1 MTDQEIKTGITSLTA
16 LVFMVV
22 GTTGILLYFH
32 LIETHIKAL
41 HEILG
46 LFFVCVALLHLYS
59 HWKPMQRHM
68 RNKQFL
74 LYSILIGI
82 VSIFFIASS
91 ESGENPKKKII
102 IAVLDA
108 PLEVSLPL
116 LKSDRER
123 FESRLKEMGIT
134 IKNADTISDIAK
146 QNRRSPFELVNAITE

>member
-22 GTTGILLYFH
+22 GTTGVLLYFH
-32 LIETHIKAL
+32 LIETQIKAL

-46 LFFVCVALLHLYS
+46 LFFVGVAGLHLYS
-59 HWKPMQRHM
+59 HWKPMQRYM
-68 RNKQFL
+68 RNRQFSVYL
-74 LYSILIGI
+74 LLLGI
-82 VSIFFIASS
+82 ISLFFIASAG
-91 ESGENPKKKII
+91 SGENPKKKII

-123 FESRLKEMGIT
+123 FESKLKAMGIT
-134 IKNADTISDIAK
+134 INNAESISDIAK